1 MCGDT
6 GSCSHRQMHLGCSA
20 DLDSEADGDQDAL
33 SCFPTLFFKPRA
45 QSFAFSLAQVPAG
58 GWTQILLLGLPRA
71 VR

>member
-20 DLDSEADGDQDAL
+20 DLDSEADSKDQAAL
-33 SCFPTLFFKPRA
+33 SCFPTLFFT
-45 QSFAFSLAQVPAG
+45 FSLAQVPAG
-58 GWTQILLLGLPRA
+58 GWTQILLLGLLRA